1 MLSRQLHRPLLRSV
15 TAAWRPATTSPAFF
29 HHGDSSYSS
38 SSDGG
43 GDQQQEEDQ
52 HGVPSEAPTQRQPS
66 LFEQLFPDDAKR
78 SYTKAKSASE
88 SNTVKRSWAS
98 LLADKELPRLP
109 VPEELQDDNVLMTMA
124 SEFYSS
130 ALHAKSMLILSAGSK
145 GLLESDFLRLGV
157 KGKHVDG
164 WVGGILKVIPA
175 RDPDTLELKGHY
187 FILFDTHEAAVAY
200 KDRLE
205 HLWKLGKAYVPGA
218 HHARGHMLQQPLPRG
233 LRRTETGE
241 DVADLIRSFTLVSP
255 SQSCHV
261 QLSRMSSAKI
271 AELYFEGG
279 FVDQLAARAGSE
291 FLVQVRIDGGRLTL
305 DTLRGAIKDDGM
317 RRNLA
322 WRVTDLDGILPF
334 GKSILK
340 ARDRIRVD
348 SMKGTFGYNGSSL
361 GLKDEDGHYHS
372 EASGNVSR
380 KDMATTV
387 YEAEEG
393 NERHRQYP
401 RFIIPFMDGAEAHRF
416 VQNWHRRKL
425 KLQLGGGAP
434 GEPSWEESRVINATV
449 LW

>member
-1 MLSRQLHRPLLRSV
+1 MLLRQLHRPLLRSV
-15 TAAWRPATTSPAFF
+15 TAAWRPATTSPASL
-29 HHGDSSYSS
+29 HGDSSHS
-38 SSDGG
+38 GG
-43 GDQQQEEDQ
+43 QQQEEDQ

-78 SYTKAKSASE
+78 SYTNPKSASE
-88 SNTVKRSWAS
+88 SDTVKRSWAS
-98 LLADKELPRLP
+98 LLADEELPRLP
-109 VPEELQDDNVLMTMA
+109 VPEELQDDNVLMAMT

-145 GLLESDFLRLGV
+145 SLLESDFLRLGV

-205 HLWKLGKAYVPGA
+205 QLWKLGKEYVPGA

-279 FVDQLAARAGSE
+279 FVDQLAARAGSK

-305 DTLRGAIKDDGM
+305 DTLRRAIKDDGK

-322 WRVTDLDGILPF
+322 WRVTDLDNGILPF

-340 ARDRIRVD
+340 ARDRVPVD

-372 EASGNVSR
+372 EASGDVSR
-380 KDMATTV
+380 KDMAATI
-387 YEAEEG
+387 YEAEES
-393 NERHRQYP
+393 NERLRQYP

-416 VQNWHRRKL
+416 VQNWHRCKL
-425 KLQLGGGAP
+425 KLWLGGGAP
-434 GEPSWEESRVINATV
+434 GEPSWEESRVVNATV